1 MSFLPRKKVVV
12 AVDFSEA
19 AVEALQAA
27 CDLAGSPSNVSA
39 IHVLLPMAYMAPAS
53 VWNPETDRE
62 QQHSTDRHMAEFL
75 RQHNLNIS
83 CGVVRIG
90 DPGHEVVEFA
100 KEQQADLIVI
110 PSHGYHGV
118 KRMLFGSLAEYLIR
132 HTTCP
137 VLVLHRHDG

>member
-1 MSFLPRKKVVV
+1 MTFLPRKKVV
-12 AVDFSEA
+12 AAIDFSDT
-19 AVEALQAA
+19 AVAALQTA
-27 CDLAGSPSNVSA
+27 CELAGSPANVSA
-39 IHVLLPMAYMAPAS
+39 IHVILPLSYMSPPV

-62 QQHSTDRHMAEFL
+62 QQESTDRFMAEFL
-75 RQHNLNIS
+75 RKHNLEIAH
-83 CGVVRIG
+83 GIVRVG

-137 VLVLHRHDG
+137 VLVLHRHDS